1 VQAEPRV
8 RLPDAAPFPVVN
20 VPAVNASPST
30 ADAGP
35 ARASSSVDPVA
46 RAYWHPLCA
55 LESLQRE
62 RALCTRLMGERVQV
76 SLRRERCSVRAPD
89 RDGIALPVV
98 IRFGYVWTRP
108 DGVDDP
114 SSGLFELP
122 EYDEPDRRNVH
133 AATVGV
139 RTSAP
144 RAVENF
150 LDMGHFPF
158 VHTGVLG
165 AEPHTEVR
173 EYEVA
178 LNEAGTEVLATQ
190 CRFHQPQA
198 AAGASGGMLVDYVYR
213 VPHPYCS
220 VLYKSCPSDESRL
233 DVIAL
238 FLQPVEQESVRA
250 HALVSVIDTDSS
262 DLAIRMFQQ
271 SIFAQDKPILEN
283 QRPVRLPLDPR
294 AETPIRADRS
304 AIVYRRWLSSLGL
317 SYGCLPAP
325 A

>member
-1 VQAEPRV
+1 MIAAVQTPPV
-8 RLPDAAPFPVVN
+8 DCAAATAR
-20 VPAVNASPST
+20 PAT
-30 ADAGP
+30 
-35 ARASSSVDPVA
+35 DPVA
-46 RAYWHPLCA
+46 QALWHPLCA
-55 LESLQRE
+55 METLHQDG
-62 RALCTRLMGERVQV
+62 ALSTRLMDEPLRV
-76 SLRRERCSVRAPD
+76 SIAGGRAVVQAPQ
-89 RDGIALPVV
+89 RDGATLPAVV
-98 IRFGYVWTRP
+98 RFGYVWTRP

-114 SSGLFELP
+114 HSGLFQIP

-178 LNEAGTEVLATQ
+178 LNEAGTEVLATR

-198 AAGASGGMLVDYVYR
+198 AAGAAQGMLVEYVYR

-220 VLYKSCPSDESRL
+220 VLYKSCPSDTSRL

-238 FLQPVEQESVRA
+238 FLQPVGQERVRA
-250 HALVSVIDTDSS
+250 HALVSVIDDDSS

-304 AIVYRRWLSSLGL
+304 AIVYRRWLSALGL
-317 SYGCLPAP
+317 TYGCLPAP